1 MILDSSSIIAILFNE
16 DAAELITQSIVDDPK
31 RLISAVSYL
40 EASIVV
46 EARYGEAGGR
56 ELDLLL
62 HKADIQV
69 VAVTPEQAQLARG
82 AYRRFGRGKRPG
94 GMGFVDAFAFALAQ
108 VSGEPLM
115 TARTGHES
123 K

>member
-1 MILDSSSIIAILFNE
+1 MIVDSSSLVAILFNGD
-16 DAAELITQSIVDDPK
+16 DADLVTRGMADDAK
-31 RLISAVSYL
+31 RLMSAVSYL
-40 EASIVV
+40 EACIVV

-69 VAVTPEQAQLARG
+69 VAVTPEQAELARS
-82 AYRRFGRGKRPG
+82 AYRRFGQGRRRG
-94 GMGFVDAFAFALAQ
+94 GMGFVDAFTFALAQ

-115 TARTGHES
+115 TARKGGR
-123 K
+123 